1 MLHNIFIIKVV
12 WHHGETQSVAKLGIP
27 KKSYLIKHNVISA
40 TILQYFFLF
49 RIIQKDCRHVNYFLW
64 ADKSTSIF
72 LFWLLN
78 FSQQKQG
85 PNRADRQEK
94 KREWKKSKK
103 DGTKNWDEW
112 ISGLDIKRTIQGEE
126 NERLRRWR
134 VIITLWGFYWLN
146 FNTMS
151 VIVHAF
157 PLLHFFHVLIS
168 F

>member
-27 KKSYLIKHNVISA
+27 KKSYLIKQNVISA
-40 TILQYFFLF
+40 TILQYFFYSELF
-49 RIIQKDCRHVNYFLW
+49 RRTINMSIISSELIRVQAFFDFDCL
-64 ADKSTSIF
+64 IF
-72 LFWLLN
+72 LNKSRVQIELT
-78 FSQQKQG
+78 
-85 PNRADRQEK
+85 DK
-94 KREWKKSKK
+94 KRRGNGKRATKMVQ
-103 DGTKNWDEW
+103 KNWDEW

-157 PLLHFFHVLIS
+157 PLLHFFQVLIS